1 LDQIKRVN
9 GKPTFDFYFT
19 LNTEKSIIFL
29 FFIFKIVNTEKKK
42 LLKLYFNGLEKEK
55 RKKEKGKIV

>member
-1 LDQIKRVN
+1 
-9 GKPTFDFYFT
+9 
-19 LNTEKSIIFL
+19 
-29 FFIFKIVNTEKKK
+29 VNTEKKK